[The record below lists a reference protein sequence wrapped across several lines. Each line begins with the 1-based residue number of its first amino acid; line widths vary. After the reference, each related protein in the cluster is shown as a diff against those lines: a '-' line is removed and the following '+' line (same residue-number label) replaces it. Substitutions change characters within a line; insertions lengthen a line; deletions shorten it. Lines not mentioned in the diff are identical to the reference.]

1 MNSCSVVVNDG
12 NPCGESPV
20 WDVSARSLY
29 WTDSAGRFFSYD
41 WDTKA
46 RAVLLH
52 DFMIAGCALNDDGG
66 LVLINGSGVWH
77 WDGGTAAP
85 RRVAPATDREPLPLN
100 DCIADPHGRL
110 IAGSTFYDPAAAYP
124 LGQLLAIDPAGE
136 IRVLDEGFHLAN
148 GLGWSPDDRILY
160 FTDSITR
167 TIYRYDYDVESGS
180 VRNRRVFARVEAT
193 AGLPDGLTVDA
204 EGFVWSAEWYG
215 SCITRYDPDGARE
228 RRVHLPAK
236 QTSSLAFGG
245 PELRHIFV
253 TSAAKSEPTP
263 VMPPGY
269 DAVNGYFGGA
279 LFLVDCDIQG
289 RAEYRARL
297 RAR

>member
-1 MNSCSVVVNDG
+1 MNSWSVLVDDG
-12 NPCGESPV
+12 NPCGESPM
-20 WDVSARSLY
+20 WDLSTRRLY
-29 WTDSAGRFFSYD
+29 WTDSAGSFFSYD
-41 WDTKA
+41 WDSKA
-46 RAVLLH
+46 RDVLLH
-52 DFMIAGCALNDDGG
+52 DFAVTGCALNDDRG

-77 WDGGTAAP
+77 WDGAAPP
-85 RRVAPATDREPLPLN
+85 RRVTPEMDRDPLPLN

-110 IAGSTFYDPAAAYP
+110 IAGSAFYDPAGAYR
-124 LGQLLAIDPAGE
+124 LGQLLAFDPAGE

-148 GLGWSPDDRILY
+148 GLGWSPDGRTLY

-167 TIYRYDYDVESGS
+167 TIYRYDYDVDTGS
-180 VRNRRVFARVEAT
+180 VRNRRVLAQLETT

-228 RRVHLPAK
+228 RRVHVPAK
-236 QTSSLAFGG
+236 QVSSLAFGG
-245 PELRHIFV
+245 PELRHLFV

-279 LFLVDCDIQG
+279 LFLVACDIQG
-289 RAEYRARL
+289 RPEYRARL